1 MKFKIEVG
9 DHIHSKYQWLYDSE
23 ILNDCWDYNHYTNNE
38 QLNYHPYVHYTPH
51 FHFKYE
57 EDLVKFILKWA

>member
-23 ILNDCWDYNHYTNNE
+23 ILNDCWDYGHTNNE
-38 QLNYHPYVHYTPH
+38 HNPNVYYTPH

-57 EDLVKFILKWA
+57 DDLIKYILKWA